1 MAENL
6 TVDWKGKH
14 VRFMDNGLFHS
25 FAQHVAQEIIAGGGT
40 CDYYTPWQGSFPSS
54 RQTRLGEGWPELTR
68 ILDPQRDENKVDLW
82 VFLDLFQADYQFR
95 LRKAGARVWG
105 SGDGEALELERWEF
119 KAWCGRNGIR
129 TPPSELFKGL
139 PALRAYLAERKN
151 KYVKLA
157 HAANRGD
164 MDTKLWKNKFLTEWT
179 FDQLEYDLGAFK
191 YDTEFIAEDKLEDI
205 IELGEDWPAV
215 IDGLWSE
222 WGMYAFEVKGL
233 GTVGI
238 QMPYAKMPQC
248 LRDFNAKL
256 SKVMKA
262 DQYRGAFSME
272 GLYNARREYSA
283 TDPCCRLGS
292 PSNELLQEMFTGW
305 AKTIWFGA
313 EGKLV
318 SLLPAKDAK
327 YGIVAM
333 VYSEQSG
340 KNWEPLSYKPALD
353 RWVKLRNPYMLGG
366 KRFAVP
372 QGSPT
377 NVAGV
382 VGTGNLLLS
391 AAKALGEH
399 VHGVDGHQIEIAT
412 DAISKMLEIITKANQ
427 WGATFTSD
435 PLPTAAELKK
445 AVG

>member
-1 MAENL
+1 MTTELKINW
-6 TVDWKGKH
+6 TGKH

-25 FAQHVAQEIIAGGGT
+25 FARHVAQEIVAGGGS

-68 ILDPQRDENKVDLW
+68 IQHPQFDEDKIDLW
-82 VFLDLFQADYQFR
+82 VFLDLFQSDYQVR
-95 LRKAGARVWG
+95 LRKEGARVWG
-105 SGDGEALELERWEF
+105 AADGEELELERWAF
-119 KAWCGRNGIR
+119 KLWCKRNNVR
-129 TPPSELFKGL
+129 TPPAELFVGL
-139 PALRAYLAERKN
+139 PALRAYLEERKD

-157 HAANRGD
+157 HATTRGD
-164 MDTKLWKNKFLTEWT
+164 MDTKLWKDKHLTTWT

-191 YDTEFIAEDKLEDI
+191 TDTEFIAEDKLENI
-205 IELGEDWPAV
+205 IELGEDWVV
-215 IDGLWSE
+215 IDDQWSD

-233 GTVGI
+233 GTVGV
-238 QMPYAKMPQC
+238 QMPYAKLPQC
-248 LRDFNAKL
+248 LRDVNAKL
-256 SKVMKA
+256 SKAMKA
-262 DQYRGAFSME
+262 DQYRGAFSLE
-272 GLYNARREYSA
+272 GLYNAKREYSV
-283 TDPCCRLGS
+283 TDPCCRFGS

-305 AKTIWFGA
+305 AKTMWFGA

-318 SLLPAKDAK
+318 SLAPAKDAK

-340 KNWEPLSYKPALD
+340 KNWEPLSYKPDLD
-353 RWVKLRNPYMLGG
+353 RWVKLRNPYMLNG

-377 NVAGV
+377 NIAGV
-382 VGTGNLLLS
+382 VGVGNSLLS

-399 VHGVDGHQIEIAT
+399 VHGVDGHQVEIAT
-412 DAISKMLEIITKANQ
+412 DALAKMLEIIQNANQ
-427 WGATFTSD
+427 WGATFTLD
-435 PLPTAAELKK
+435 PLPSATELKK